1 MEIENQKSLS
11 VSNISSKDIDVLEM
25 KYLNF
30 KNPDYILK
38 HNMNSNLKFFKDEL
52 TIKYIGKG
60 NNTIDYAVNSN
71 IKNSLYNQQNP

>member
-1 MEIENQKSLS
+1 MEIEKPKSL
-11 VSNISSKDIDVLEM
+11 NTISSKDLDVLEM

-60 NNTIDYAVNSN
+60 NNTIDYAV
-71 IKNSLYNQQNP
+71 KK

>member
-1 MEIENQKSLS
+1 MEVENQKSIDIC
-11 VSNISSKDIDVLEM
+11 NDFSKDTDTLEM
-25 KYLNF
+25 KFLNF

-60 NNTIDYAVNSN
+60 NNTIDYAV
-71 IKNSLYNQQNP
+71 LY